1 LWRPAGGAYNVD
13 SVLAVMVK
21 GLEGELAA
29 RRSAANNNGNGSMS
43 TSVHGLPG
51 PDSSTGRGIMSK
63 EEENFR
69 KSLRQQG
76 TGATLQSFLEKFLFK
91 VFRR

>member
-1 LWRPAGGAYNVD
+1 
-13 SVLAVMVK
+13 MVK
-21 GLEGELAA
+21 GLEEELAA
-29 RRSAANNNGNGSMS
+29 RRSAANNNGNTNLS
-43 TSVHGLPG
+43 TNIHGLPG

-76 TGATLQSFLEKFLFK
+76 TGAILQDILEKFLFK
-91 VFRR
+91 VLRR

>member
-1 LWRPAGGAYNVD
+1 L
-13 SVLAVMVK
+13 
-21 GLEGELAA
+21 
-29 RRSAANNNGNGSMS
+29 S
-43 TSVHGLPG
+43 TSIHGLPG

-76 TGATLQSFLEKFLFK
+76 TGAILQDILEKFLFK
-91 VFRR
+91 VLRR